1 MGVRRCCS
9 SRSGQN
15 RGAVLLCS
23 TRRDSIV
30 VFQAARTGGFWA
42 GALAQE
48 AWPPRVV
55 SGYVRPGEGRALQAR
70 RVVKAER
77 CGVWRFRQRDR
88 TGQDPGDAKSVAAY
102 VPIAPASA
110 SLGHQI
116 HRAVS
121 PRCGACWR
129 GLWAGATSTKMARRT
144 RDKDKREEIE
154 SRRAGRERPSA
165 VDVGRGGPIL
175 CCTCTGAA
183 STGRERALW
192 LAGVGAPAAKATCAT
207 VAGR

>member
-1 MGVRRCCS
+1 MGVSMGVRRCCRSESRGCSALFSS
-9 SRSGQN
+9 SRLYRARLSTCSDGQPLG
-15 RGAVLLCS
+15 GA
-23 TRRDSIV
+23 R
-30 VFQAARTGGFWA
+30 
-42 GALAQE
+42 AQR

-55 SGYVRPGEGRALQAR
+55 SGYVRPGEGRAR
-70 RVVKAER
+70 RGGEGGEAS
-77 CGVWRFRQRDR
+77 GVLDRETGQYR
-88 TGQDPGDAKSVAAY
+88 TGPRGRKVGGSVRANCPGVCQSRPSD
-102 VPIAPASA
+102 
-110 SLGHQI
+110 
-116 HRAVS
+116 S
-121 PRCGACWR
+121 PRSLSPERSVLARALGGSDVDEDGAQ
-129 GLWAGATSTKMARRT
+129 
-144 RDKDKREEIE
+144 DQEQDEREEIE